1 MRAPRGPSFV
11 AMRSERGQASIEWIG
26 IVLLVAVALGA
37 LARFAPRADGRG
49 LATTLAHSITHAPQR
64 TERPE
69 GQVVGMRSEK
79 RDAHPPPGREA
90 FMIPPLI
97 PRPGE
102 GIPRPGEGLP
112 RPGEGLPRPGEGLPR
127 PGQPGPAPGRA
138 RPAPGLRLPDA
149 RGPLR
154 HARRGLGV
162 ARRRAWLGCLGYERA
177 RWGV

>member
-149 RGPLR
+149 RGLLR

-162 ARRRAWLGCLGYERA
+162 AWRRAWLGCLGYERA